1 MRGWL
6 LFLLVV
12 LPVFVAGATIG
23 FFNGQPVR
31 FNYLVG
37 EMELPLIALL
47 VAEFLLVAVLTVALV
62 ALRVLSL
69 KTEVRGLRKQL
80 RDAESELKNL
90 RALPLKDA

>member
-12 LPVFVAGATIG
+12 LPVFVAGATVG

-31 FNYLVG
+31 FNYLFG

-47 VAEFLLVAVLTVALV
+47 LAEFLFVAVFTVGLV

-69 KTEVRGLRKQL
+69 KTEIRGLRRQL

-90 RALPLKDA
+90 RSLPLKEG